1 MSGEAIG
8 EVLAGIINFIN
19 PSLVVVGGG
28 VSRSGQRLIATIKE
42 TILSK
47 STPLA
52 TSTLD
57 VIPSTLGGMAGVIGA
72 AALVVDEVFSHE
84 RVFEMVNQEGMA

>member
-1 MSGEAIG
+1 M
-8 EVLAGIINFIN
+8 
-19 PSLVVVGGG
+19 VVGGG
-28 VSRSGQRLIATIKE
+28 VSAPDSVNRYHQE

-47 STPLA
+47 STLSHQYFRCNPQYF
-52 TSTLD
+52 
-57 VIPSTLGGMAGVIGA
+57 GGMAGVIGA